1 MFSVLRTNRDVR
13 RLFIADNISIM
24 GDYFTYVALAGLVK
38 DSTNSNLMVALVYVA
53 FTLPSFFISPIGGAV
68 VDKFD
73 RKQVLVIVSLMQALC
88 AVGLLFITASTI
100 WLGLLAQVCI
110 TGLSAFINPA
120 VSAALPNVVRNAEE
134 LRHANALFGASWG
147 AMVFLGAAFGGYF
160 SQTFGRTA
168 TFAVDIATFVIAA
181 GLIALIKT
189 PMQEQT
195 AAPARTPVRPWHDM
209 LEASHFAQSDHA
221 IFALTASKATF
232 AVGAGA
238 VSQLAILAADAF
250 QSGDGGHGL
259 LLAARGLGAALGP
272 LLVTRLVRNNF
283 SRLLTICGISGFA
296 FSLCYLGVSVA
307 PTLGVACLCIMVAH
321 FGGGAQ
327 WTLSTLGLQMRS
339 PDHLRGRVLAADM
352 ALATLM
358 MGLSSIASGV
368 LGEFFPVR
376 IAIAI
381 MGGTAVVAASAFM
394 LTTHSLRQSLRSELT
409 QT

>member
-100 WLGLLAQVCI
+100 WLGLLAQVSI
-110 TGLSAFINPA
+110 TALSAFINPA

-209 LEASHFAQSDHA
+209 LEAFHFAQSDHA

-259 LLAARGLGAALGP
+259 LLAARGFGAALGP

-394 LTTHSLRQSLRSELT
+394 LTTHSLRQSMRSELT

>member
-189 PMQEQT
+189 PMQEQI
-195 AAPARTPVRPWHDM
+195 AAPERTPVRPWHDM
-209 LEASHFAQSDHA
+209 LEAFHFAQSDHA

-381 MGGTAVVAASAFM
+381 MGGTAVVAASVFM

-409 QT
+409 RT

>member
-88 AVGLLFITASTI
+88 AVGLLFVTASTI

-110 TGLSAFINPA
+110 TALSAFINPA

-209 LEASHFAQSDHA
+209 LEAFHFAKSDHA

-381 MGGTAVVAASAFM
+381 MGGTAVVAASVFM

>member
-189 PMQEQT
+189 PMQEQI
-195 AAPARTPVRPWHDM
+195 AAPERTPVRPWHDM
-209 LEASHFAQSDHA
+209 LEAFHFAQSDHA

>member
-100 WLGLLAQVCI
+100 WLGLLAQVSI
-110 TGLSAFINPA
+110 TALSAFINPA

-209 LEASHFAQSDHA
+209 LEAFHFAQSDHA

>member
-88 AVGLLFITASTI
+88 AVGLLFVTASTI

-110 TGLSAFINPA
+110 TALSAFINPA

-209 LEASHFAQSDHA
+209 LEAFHFAQSDHA

>member
-88 AVGLLFITASTI
+88 AVGLLFVTASTI

-110 TGLSAFINPA
+110 TALSAFINPA

-209 LEASHFAQSDHA
+209 REAFHFAQSDHA

-394 LTTHSLRQSLRSELT
+394 LTTHSLRQSMRSELK

>member
-88 AVGLLFITASTI
+88 AVGLLFVTASTI

-110 TGLSAFINPA
+110 TALSAFINPA

-209 LEASHFAQSDHA
+209 LEAFHFAQSDHA

-394 LTTHSLRQSLRSELT
+394 LTTHSLRQSMRSELK

>member
-110 TGLSAFINPA
+110 TALSAFINPA

-209 LEASHFAQSDHA
+209 LEAFHFAQSDHA

-307 PTLGVACLCIMVAH
+307 PTLGVACMCIMVAH

>member
-88 AVGLLFITASTI
+88 AVGLLFVTASTI

-110 TGLSAFINPA
+110 TALSAFINPA

-181 GLIALIKT
+181 GLIALIRT

-195 AAPARTPVRPWHDM
+195 ASPARTPVRLWHDM
-209 LEASHFAQSDHA
+209 REAFHFAQSDHA

-394 LTTHSLRQSLRSELT
+394 LTTHSLRQSLRSELS

>member
-88 AVGLLFITASTI
+88 AVGLLFVTASTI

-110 TGLSAFINPA
+110 TALSAFINPA

-209 LEASHFAQSDHA
+209 LEAFHFAQSDHA

-238 VSQLAILAADAF
+238 VGQLAILAADAF

-381 MGGTAVVAASAFM
+381 MGGTAVVAASVFM

>member
-88 AVGLLFITASTI
+88 AVGLLFVTASTI

-110 TGLSAFINPA
+110 TALSAFINPA

-209 LEASHFAQSDHA
+209 LEAFHFAQSDHA

-381 MGGTAVVAASAFM
+381 MGGTAVVAASGFM

>member
-88 AVGLLFITASTI
+88 AVGLLFVTASTI

-110 TGLSAFINPA
+110 TALSAFINPA

-209 LEASHFAQSDHA
+209 REAFHFAQSDHA

-307 PTLGVACLCIMVAH
+307 PTLGVACLCIMAAH

-394 LTTHSLRQSLRSELT
+394 LTTHSLRQSMRSELT

>member
-189 PMQEQT
+189 PMQEQI
-195 AAPARTPVRPWHDM
+195 AAPERTPVRPWHDM
-209 LEASHFAQSDHA
+209 LEAFHFAQSDHA

-394 LTTHSLRQSLRSELT
+394 LTTYSLRQSLRSELT

>member
-88 AVGLLFITASTI
+88 AVGLLFVTASTI

-110 TGLSAFINPA
+110 TALSAFINPA

-195 AAPARTPVRPWHDM
+195 AAPARTPVRLWHDM
-209 LEASHFAQSDHA
+209 REAFHFAQSDHA

-307 PTLGVACLCIMVAH
+307 PTLGVACMCIMVAH

-327 WTLSTLGLQMRS
+327 WTLSTLGLQMSS

-381 MGGTAVVAASAFM
+381 MGGTAVVAASVFM

-409 QT
+409 RT

>member
-88 AVGLLFITASTI
+88 AVGLLFVTASTI

-110 TGLSAFINPA
+110 TALSAFINPA

-181 GLIALIKT
+181 GLIALIRT

-195 AAPARTPVRPWHDM
+195 ASPARTPVRLWHDM
-209 LEASHFAQSDHA
+209 LEAFHFAQSDHA

-381 MGGTAVVAASAFM
+381 MGGTAVVAASVFM

>member
-110 TGLSAFINPA
+110 TALSAFINPA

-195 AAPARTPVRPWHDM
+195 AAPARSPVRPWHDM
-209 LEASHFAQSDHA
+209 REAFHFAQSDHA

-307 PTLGVACLCIMVAH
+307 PTLGVACLCIMAAH

-394 LTTHSLRQSLRSELT
+394 LATHSLRQSLRSELT

>member
-88 AVGLLFITASTI
+88 AVGLLFVTASTI

-110 TGLSAFINPA
+110 TALSAFINPA

-195 AAPARTPVRPWHDM
+195 AAPARSPVRPWHDM
-209 LEASHFAQSDHA
+209 REAFHFAQSDHA

>member
-110 TGLSAFINPA
+110 TALSAFINPA

-209 LEASHFAQSDHA
+209 LEAFHFAQSDHA

-381 MGGTAVVAASAFM
+381 MGGTAVVAASGFM

-409 QT
+409 RT

>member
-209 LEASHFAQSDHA
+209 REAFHFAQSDHA

>member
-88 AVGLLFITASTI
+88 AVGLLFVTASTI

-110 TGLSAFINPA
+110 TALSAFINPA

-209 LEASHFAQSDHA
+209 LEAFHFAQSDHA

-381 MGGTAVVAASAFM
+381 MGGTAVVAASVFM

-409 QT
+409 RT

>member
-110 TGLSAFINPA
+110 TALSAFINPA

-209 LEASHFAQSDHA
+209 LEAFHFAQSDHA

-381 MGGTAVVAASAFM
+381 MGGTAVVAASVFM
-394 LTTHSLRQSLRSELT
+394 LTTHSLRQSMRSELK

>member
-189 PMQEQT
+189 PMQEQI
-195 AAPARTPVRPWHDM
+195 AAPERTPVRPWHDM
-209 LEASHFAQSDHA
+209 LEAFHFAQSDHA
-221 IFALTASKATF
+221 IFALAASKATF

-307 PTLGVACLCIMVAH
+307 PTLGVACLCIMAAH

-381 MGGTAVVAASAFM
+381 MGGTAVVAASVFM

-409 QT
+409 RT

>member
-1 MFSVLRTNRDVR
+1 MFSVLLENRDVR

-24 GDYFTYVALAGLVK
+24 GDYFTYIALAGLIK
-38 DSTNSNLMVALVYVA
+38 DATNSNLLVALVYVA
-53 FTLPSFFISPIGGAV
+53 FTLPSFFFSPVGGAV

-73 RKQVLVIVSLMQALC
+73 RKQVLVIVSLLQAVC
-88 AVGLLFITASTI
+88 AVALLFTSASTI

-110 TGLSAFINPA
+110 TALSAFINPA

-134 LRHANALFGASWG
+134 LRQANALFGASWG
-147 AMVFLGAAFGGYF
+147 AMVFLGAAFGGFF

-189 PMQEQT
+189 PMQEKST
-195 AAPARTPVRPWHDM
+195 VPARAPVRPWRDM
-209 LEASHFAQSDHA
+209 REAFHFAQSDHA
-221 IFALTASKATF
+221 IFALVASKATF

-250 QSGDGGHGL
+250 SSGDGGHGL

-272 LLVTRLVRNNF
+272 LIVTRLVGHNI

-296 FSLCYLGVSVA
+296 FSFCYLGVSVA
-307 PTLGVACLCIMVAH
+307 PSLAVACMCIMAAH

-327 WTLSTLGLQMRS
+327 WTLSTFGLQMRS
-339 PDHLRGRVLAADM
+339 PDALRGRVLAADM
-352 ALATLM
+352 ALATLV
-358 MGLSSIASGV
+358 MGLSSVASGL
-368 LGEFFPVR
+368 LGELFPVR
-376 IAIAI
+376 TAIAI
-381 MGGTAVVAASAFM
+381 MGGSAVVAASIFM
-394 LTTHSLRQSLRSELT
+394 MLTHSLRRQLRGEIT
-409 QT
+409 QQ

>member
-73 RKQVLVIVSLMQALC
+73 RKQVLVIVSLIQALC

-110 TGLSAFINPA
+110 TALSAFINPA

-209 LEASHFAQSDHA
+209 REAFHFAQSDHA

>member
-110 TGLSAFINPA
+110 TALSAFINPA

-209 LEASHFAQSDHA
+209 LEAFHFAQSDHA

-307 PTLGVACLCIMVAH
+307 PTLGVACLCIMAAH

>member
-53 FTLPSFFISPIGGAV
+53 FTLPSFFNSPIGGAV

-88 AVGLLFITASTI
+88 AVGLLFVTASTI

-110 TGLSAFINPA
+110 TALSAFINPA

-209 LEASHFAQSDHA
+209 LEAFHFAQSDHA

-381 MGGTAVVAASAFM
+381 MGSTAVVAASGFM
-394 LTTHSLRQSLRSELT
+394 LTTQSLRQSLRSELT

>member
-88 AVGLLFITASTI
+88 AVGLLFVTASTI

-110 TGLSAFINPA
+110 TALSAFINPA

-209 LEASHFAQSDHA
+209 LEAFHFAQSDHA

-307 PTLGVACLCIMVAH
+307 PTLGVACMCIMVAH

-381 MGGTAVVAASAFM
+381 MGGTAVVAASVFM

>member
-88 AVGLLFITASTI
+88 AIGLLFITTSTI

-110 TGLSAFINPA
+110 TALSAFINPA

-209 LEASHFAQSDHA
+209 LEAFHFAQSDHA

-381 MGGTAVVAASAFM
+381 MGGTAVVAASGFM

>member
-189 PMQEQT
+189 PMQEQI
-195 AAPARTPVRPWHDM
+195 AAPERTPVRPWHDM
-209 LEASHFAQSDHA
+209 LEAFHFAQSDHA

-307 PTLGVACLCIMVAH
+307 PTLGVACLCIMAAH

-381 MGGTAVVAASAFM
+381 MGGTAVVAASVFM

-409 QT
+409 RT

>member
-110 TGLSAFINPA
+110 TALSAFINPA

-195 AAPARTPVRPWHDM
+195 AAPARSPVRPWHDM
-209 LEASHFAQSDHA
+209 REAFHFAQSDHA

-381 MGGTAVVAASAFM
+381 MGGTAVVAASGFM

>member
-209 LEASHFAQSDHA
+209 LEAFHFAQSDQA

-381 MGGTAVVAASAFM
+381 MGGTAVVAASVFM

-409 QT
+409 RT

>member
-209 LEASHFAQSDHA
+209 LEAFHFAQSDHA

-381 MGGTAVVAASAFM
+381 MGGTAVVAASVFM

>member
-110 TGLSAFINPA
+110 TALSAFINPA

-209 LEASHFAQSDHA
+209 LEAFHFAQSDHA

-381 MGGTAVVAASAFM
+381 MGGTAVVAASGFM

>member
-110 TGLSAFINPA
+110 TALSAFINPA

-209 LEASHFAQSDHA
+209 LEAFHFAQSDHA

>member
-1 MFSVLRTNRDVR
+1 
-13 RLFIADNISIM
+13 
-24 GDYFTYVALAGLVK
+24 
-38 DSTNSNLMVALVYVA
+38 
-53 FTLPSFFISPIGGAV
+53 
-68 VDKFD
+68 
-73 RKQVLVIVSLMQALC
+73 
-88 AVGLLFITASTI
+88 
-100 WLGLLAQVCI
+100 VCI
-110 TGLSAFINPA
+110 TAFSAFINPA

-209 LEASHFAQSDHA
+209 REAFHFAQSDHA

>member
-88 AVGLLFITASTI
+88 AVGLLFVTASTI

-110 TGLSAFINPA
+110 TALSAFINPA

-209 LEASHFAQSDHA
+209 LEAFHFAQSDHA

-352 ALATLM
+352 ASATLM

>member
-110 TGLSAFINPA
+110 TALSAFINPA

-195 AAPARTPVRPWHDM
+195 AAPARSPVRPWHDM
-209 LEASHFAQSDHA
+209 REAFHFAQSDHA

>member
-88 AVGLLFITASTI
+88 AVGLLFVTASTI

-110 TGLSAFINPA
+110 TALSAFINPA

-209 LEASHFAQSDHA
+209 LEAFHFAQSDHA

-381 MGGTAVVAASAFM
+381 MGGTAVVAASVFM

>member
-13 RLFIADNISIM
+13 RLFFADNISIM

-209 LEASHFAQSDHA
+209 LEAFHFAQSDHA